1 MVESLD
7 TNKKL
12 SLDDNEEF
20 KQLST
25 SAFGLIKE
33 KQAQHARA
41 KELNSIARLKRNEK
55 MHRFR
60 KLRKLDEF
68 HHNRYLYE
76 DYSPSPFGL
85 VDMSENNSRMGAL
98 VPGAPAASPPYLSSS
113 MNSLSLESAM
123 AAIPNNSGQPVT
135 RLDELLSLA
144 NPLIVLDA
152 QLLENSFNQL
162 KEIIGEAN
170 TSTDEQLVKLL
181 IRNDCDLNRV
191 VPIALNFE

>member
-1 MVESLD
+1 MVENLD

-41 KELNSIARLKRNEK
+41 KELNSIARLKQNEK

-76 DYSPSPFGL
+76 DYSPFDL
-85 VDMSENNSRMGAL
+85 VEVSQNNSRMSAL
-98 VPGAPAASPPYLSSS
+98 VPGAPAASPHYLSSS

-123 AAIPNNSGQPVT
+123 AAIPSNSGQPVT